1 MELTEKQIQKIRKS
15 RYSARNLQNKFLKL
29 KPSKETLDSMQVIFN
44 KEWLF
49 YRAYL
54 YYEKLKKEFGL
65 PW

>member
-15 RYSARNLQNKFLKL
+15 RYSARNLQKKFLRKE
-29 KPSKETLDSMQVIFN
+29 PSMETLDSMQLVFN

-54 YYEKLKKEFGL
+54 YYESLKKKFGF